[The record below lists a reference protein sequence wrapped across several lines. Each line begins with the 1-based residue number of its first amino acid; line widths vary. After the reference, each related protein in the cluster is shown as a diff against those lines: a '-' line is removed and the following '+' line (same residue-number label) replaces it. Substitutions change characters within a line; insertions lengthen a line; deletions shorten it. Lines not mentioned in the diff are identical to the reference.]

1 MAQVQRQLATHPAL
15 VLQQQQQPGTN
26 SGHSALQVAV
36 EYVRAWMWDTTVK
49 TPGRFCLYLDA
60 TSEETLRAS
69 YYQAMRRVMFC
80 HDNDDLMMID
90 EQELNGMEIQAVADR
105 LLVILERKGEL
116 CGHQWILLFANV
128 QPLDR
133 FHAKFFSAKSNWW
146 NPGRGKFLLV
156 ASTMHQV
163 CVDQGSHGHLLPLDA
178 VPVFSNN
185 KAYSGFGDDD
195 EDNLDDPK
203 SRQD

>member
-1 MAQVQRQLATHPAL
+1 
-15 VLQQQQQPGTN
+15 
-26 SGHSALQVAV
+26 
-36 EYVRAWMWDTTVK
+36 
-49 TPGRFCLYLDA
+49 
-60 TSEETLRAS
+60 
-69 YYQAMRRVMFC
+69 
-80 HDNDDLMMID
+80 MMID